1 MFFLNS
7 MFLWVDYLIITLL
20 ANPPTLRREAPWNDP
35 REKLLLTLSSLF
47 SFSVSACLD
56 LMPLIY

>member
-1 MFFLNS
+1 